1 MKGRDF
7 LTLANSLASGT
18 TEAEWRLAV
27 SRAYYAAFHV
37 ARELFESLG
46 FQVPRSDRAHNYLA
60 IRLQNCGVAHV
71 QSAGRNLDQL
81 RGDRNF
87 ADYDV
92 QKPFWHKNCAAQVQS
107 AVLVIQILDG
117 ATSEPTR
124 TQIADGM
131 KVYEQ
136 TVLRVVTW
144 KP

>member
-7 LTLANSLASGT
+7 LTLANTLASGT
-18 TEAEWRLAV
+18 TEAEWRSAV

-46 FQVPRSDRAHNYLA
+46 FQVPRSERAHNYLT
-60 IRLQNCGVAHV
+60 IRLQNCGVAQV

-87 ADYDV
+87 ADYEV
-92 QKPFWHKNCAAQVQS
+92 RKPFWHKNSAAQVQS
-107 AVLVIQILDG
+107 AVLVIQILD
-117 ATSEPTR
+117 AAKNEPTR
-124 TQIADGM
+124 TQITDGM
-131 KVYEQ
+131 KLYEQ

>member
-7 LTLANSLASGT
+7 LTLANTLAAGK
-18 TEAEWRLAV
+18 TEAEWRSAV

-46 FQVPRSDRAHNYLA
+46 FQVPRSDRAHNYIA
-60 IRLQNCGVAHV
+60 IRLQNCGVANV
-71 QSAGRNLDQL
+71 QSAGRNFDQL

-92 QKPFWHKNCAAQVQS
+92 QKPYWRKSSAAQVQS

-117 ATSEPTR
+117 ARSEPTR
-124 TQIADGM
+124 TQITDGM

-136 TVLRVVTW
+136 TVLGVVTW